1 MKTGRYILLFALL
14 FMAIVVYINKCS
26 TTSSTVMNPGIA
38 GKQPLKVNAIVVNSS
53 SMENLIYA
61 SGTLLANEE
70 VEIKNEIAGKITAII
85 FKEGSRVKKGDLLLT
100 LYDDDL
106 LAQLKKL
113 QLQKEIAEKSE
124 ERQKDLLTVNGISQ
138 QDYDISL
145 NQLNTIKA
153 DIDLIHSNLSKTQIA
168 APFGGII
175 GLKSVS
181 RGAFLAANTTIATI
195 QSIEPVKLEFALPE
209 RYRMMININSEIH
222 FTTESSDGIFK
233 GKIYAFEP
241 KIDLKTRSVLV
252 RAICKNDEL
261 KLFPGAFAHIEI
273 PLKKEENTILIPT
286 QAIVPELKGQKVF
299 ISKNGIAEKIS
310 VETGIRND
318 TSIQITSGLKKG
330 DTLLVTGIMQVKQGM
345 PLTISIKDSFSNSK

>member
-1 MKTGRYILLFALL
+1 MKTGRFILLLALL
-14 FMAIVVYINKCS
+14 FIAVVVYINKCS
-26 TTSSTVMNPGIA
+26 SPSPTAMNPALA

-70 VEIKNEIAGKITAII
+70 VDIKNEIPGKITAII

-113 QLQKEIAEKSE
+113 QLQKEIAEKTE

-138 QDYDISL
+138 QEYDVSL

-153 DIDLIHSNLSKTQIA
+153 DIDLIRSNLSKTQIA
-168 APFGGII
+168 APFDGII

-181 RGAFLAANTTIATI
+181 RGAFLTANTTIATI
-195 QSIEPVKLEFALPE
+195 QSIEPIKLEFSLPE
-209 RYRMMININSEIH
+209 RYRKMININSEIH

-252 RAICKNDEL
+252 RAVCENNEM

-273 PLKKEENTILIPT
+273 PLKKEENAILIPT
-286 QAIVPELKGQKVF
+286 QAVVPELKGQKVF
-299 ISKNGIAEKIS
+299 ISKNGKAEKIP

-318 TSIQITSGLKKG
+318 SSIQITSGLKEG
-330 DTLLVTGIMQVKQGM
+330 DTLLITGIMQAKPGM
-345 PLTISIKDSFSNSK
+345 QLSISIKDSFFKSK